1 MGTERLNIL
10 LIANNPASID
20 LIREALET
28 SNTRCRLLM
37 VGAGPTTTTYLRR
50 EGPYAEVPKPDLI
63 LFDIVGA
70 DSESLAVL
78 KRIKENA
85 LFRSMPIVL
94 LTNDDG
100 DVALDDIHLGR
111 QRYSTFSPV
120 DLDSFL
126 TALNAIQPTRF
137 MEAISLLEN
146 FGFVLV
152 RMPEAG
158 AAVCGKTESFPPLA
172 CA

>member
-1 MGTERLNIL
+1 MASERLNIL
-10 LIANNPASID
+10 LIANNPTSIE
-20 LIREALET
+20 LIRDALET
-28 SNTRCRLLM
+28 SNTRCRLLK
-37 VGAGPTTTTYLRR
+37 VGAGPMTTTYLRR
-50 EGPYAEVPKPDLI
+50 DGPYAEAPKPDLI

-70 DSESLAVL
+70 DSETLAVL

-94 LTNDDG
+94 LTNEEG
-100 DVALDDIHLGR
+100 DAELDDIHLGR
-111 QRYSTFSPV
+111 RSYSTFSPV

-126 TALNAIQPTRF
+126 SALNAIQPMRF

-152 RMPEAG
+152 RLPEAASAVNG
-158 AAVCGKTESFPPLA
+158 ATDRHIPRA